1 MSSML
6 CNVDFEYQLS
16 VSSRIERKLDVAGRR
31 NFWMNTDI
39 SQQST
44 LVIHSN
50 YVQNSVR
57 PSQRTNS
64 LCVIRTK
71 IGN

>member
-1 MSSML
+1 MQCGL
-6 CNVDFEYQLS
+6 GYQLS
-16 VSSRIERKLDVAGRR
+16 VSSRIERKLDVADRR
-31 NFWMNTDI
+31 KFWMDTDI
-39 SQQST
+39 GQQSA
-44 LVIHSN
+44 LVIHLS

-57 PSQRTNS
+57 PTQRTNS